1 MPRYSHAY
9 DFAFELNSNH
19 PDGDDVTPAMIREA
33 LLKRAN
39 SIDDMEI
46 VEACNLFDTYEINE

>member
-33 LLKRAN
+33 LLKRAI
-39 SIDDMEI
+39 SIDDAEI